1 MKKALFGFIM
11 VITIVCFC
19 GIIPS
24 TADDTLQFIFGE
36 EMIDV
41 ADDIQAEN
49 AERAAASL
57 NHINAIYTART
68 ATAPSQPILVFSAGS
83 TVYLTTLYYMANTE
97 RRTIYYF
104 ITNIAGSVVAVTL
117 SAATVSAG
125 ERTNVMALTV
135 STPGTYVFNPVI
147 IGVGNDMLP
156 QSGFI
161 FIVE

>member
-1 MKKALFGFIM
+1 MKRALFGFIM

-19 GIIPS
+19 GITPS
-24 TADDTLQFIFGE
+24 TADDNPQFIFGE
-36 EMIDV
+36 ETDV
-41 ADDIQAEN
+41 ANDTQVEN
-49 AERAAASL
+49 TERAVASL
-57 NHINAIYTART
+57 NYINAIYTERT
-68 ATAPSQPILVFSAGS
+68 AAAATPILVFSAGS
-83 TVYLTTLYYMANTE
+83 TVYLKTLYYMANTE